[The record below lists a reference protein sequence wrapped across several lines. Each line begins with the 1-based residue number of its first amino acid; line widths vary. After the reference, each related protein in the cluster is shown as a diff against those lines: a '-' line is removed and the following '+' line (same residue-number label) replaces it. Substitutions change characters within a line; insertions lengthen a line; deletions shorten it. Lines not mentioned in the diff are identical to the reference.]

1 MTMKRGVA
9 EVQAV
14 APAVARAVWPAGG
27 ERRRKMGAAGRSVRT
42 WVRGAAEAGEG
53 MFRAFVWL
61 GILLLF
67 CYICWLIVPVYM
79 ANYQFQDAMRTEAH
93 FAVFEHKDQE
103 QVRASIFRAAGDL
116 GLPVRSDEIIVEP
129 IQGGYRITVHY
140 AVPLRIFRHEF
151 LLHLSPT
158 ADSNSV

>member
-1 MTMKRGVA
+1 MKRGVA

-14 APAVARAVWPAGG
+14 APAEAAAVWATGG
-27 ERRRKMGAAGRSVRT
+27 ERREIGAGAPRAGRRG
-42 WVRGAAEAGEG
+42 RGATQAGKG
-53 MFRAFVWL
+53 MFGAFVWL
-61 GILLLF
+61 GILMMF
-67 CYICWLIVPVYM
+67 FYICWLIVPVYM
-79 ANYQFQDAMRTEAH
+79 ANYQFQDAMRSEAH
-93 FAVFEHKDQE
+93 FAVFEHKNQE

-116 GLPVRSDEIIVEP
+116 GLPVRADEIIVEP

-140 AVPLRIFRHEF
+140 AVPLRIFRHKF